1 MKAKMMMQS
10 EAGIDPVVYRVL
22 DSESVL
28 LDICVHGVE
37 CIYTNIIYFEV
48 KLQ

>member
-1 MKAKMMMQS
+1 MMMQS
-10 EAGIDPVVYRVL
+10 KAGIDPVVYRVL

-37 CIYTNIIYFEV
+37 YIYQYYLFRS
-48 KLQ
+48 